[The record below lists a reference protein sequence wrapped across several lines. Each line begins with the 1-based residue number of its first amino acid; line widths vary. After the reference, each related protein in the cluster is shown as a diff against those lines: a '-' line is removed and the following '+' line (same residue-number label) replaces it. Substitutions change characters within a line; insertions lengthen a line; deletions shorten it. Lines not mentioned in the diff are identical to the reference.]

1 MNSDDTFFRL
11 IANPNKIKSNNE
23 ILNHFNNADI
33 ELSLLLEKKYKY
45 KINSDLYLKIIN
57 TIDNVINNVI
67 IVDVIDD
74 IIDKVVTHNSKQVT
88 D

>member
-23 ILNHFNNADI
+23 ILNHFNNIDI

-67 IVDVIDD
+67 IVE
-74 IIDKVVTHNSKQVT
+74 IIDGIVNHISEQVN

>member
-67 IVDVIDD
+67 IVE
-74 IIDKVVTHNSKQVT
+74 IIDGIVNHISEQVN

>member
-23 ILNHFNNADI
+23 ILNHLNNTDI
-33 ELSLLLEKKYKY
+33 ELSLLLEKKYKC
-45 KINSDLYLKIIN
+45 KINSDLYLTIIN

-67 IVDVIDD
+67 IVE
-74 IIDKVVTHNSKQVT
+74 IIDGIVNNISEQVN

>member
-45 KINSDLYLKIIN
+45 KINSDLYLKNIN

-67 IVDVIDD
+67 IVE
-74 IIDKVVTHNSKQVT
+74 IIDGIVNHISEQVN